1 MVRMNMA
8 EIFPQT
14 LPSPSA
20 SSSSR
25 HSPGLL
31 SGERKD
37 CLDELAMG
45 KEVEQGEFIPAAKLF
60 DEIIPVAK
68 DTMMNLTVAT
78 PTRPT
83 KLWVS
88 LKKTRQPQPK
98 KVKTP
103 EMTISSAGSVVL
115 ELAVLA
121 KLCTDRRRL
130 LVILLSSA
138 QQQLCETYYVT
149 SHYQNGI
156 ECGHGRDCRDP
167 DPLWIVKTVP
177 SSQETTR
184 TPPQPSN
191 KLLRSLR
198 QVPRVNESLGGGGGE
213 LGQDLGCCGAQAQDH
228 GVPRIRVVSVTRYC
242 PRAVFY
248 IVFASV

>member
-1 MVRMNMA
+1 MVRMNKA
-8 EIFPQT
+8 EMFLQT

-20 SSSSR
+20 SSSR
-25 HSPGLL
+25 HLPRLL
-31 SGERKD
+31 SGERRD

-45 KEVEQGEFIPAAKLF
+45 KEVEQGEMILSAKVI
-60 DEIIPVAK
+60 DVTIPVAEVTK
-68 DTMMNLTVAT
+68 VDLPVAT
-78 PTRPT
+78 PRPT
-83 KLWVS
+83 KLWM
-88 LKKTRQPQPK
+88 LWEPKMKTHKHQPIK

-167 DPLWIVKTVP
+167 DPLWKVKTVP

-228 GVPRIRVVSVTRYC
+228 GVPRIRV
-242 PRAVFY
+242 FE
-248 IVFASV
+248 I